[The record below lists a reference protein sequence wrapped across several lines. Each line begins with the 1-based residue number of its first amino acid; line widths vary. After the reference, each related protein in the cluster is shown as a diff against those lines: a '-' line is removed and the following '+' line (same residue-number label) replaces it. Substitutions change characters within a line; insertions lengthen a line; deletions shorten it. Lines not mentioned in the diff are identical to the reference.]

1 MMRIIK
7 QTDNNREK
15 KARGRLYA
23 RVLAAIFIAC
33 FVLFSG
39 GAALNAQSAKV
50 NKLQKSL
57 QNDITLSADVGVD
70 NTFFPL
76 HLNPVNIIINNGTSS
91 NFEGEIL
98 IEAAGNYYR
107 IVNVFV
113 GALSSKKYSVNTQ
126 FETYTYSVKV
136 SIINSSNIVIYDEK
150 INVKANQAK
159 DYYILN
165 ISESH
170 SYISDL
176 RNIPIAQKRGATSD
190 SYSSYSSAGSE
201 KPSIIVHRLKA
212 DEIFDNF
219 ACYEPYS
226 LVIINGAD
234 ASLMSSV
241 QQRALIEYAAAGG
254 ALMFSYGGFVSKISA
269 SELAGVLPVTIKGSE
284 IVDGSDFYKYAA
296 TQNINGVQLEKFKGA
311 LIPISVGEIK
321 NGATATLNYTAG
333 DGRVIP
339 LIAHSRPGLGMVYYA
354 AFDISQI
361 DIGRIDY
368 LKENIAGILKQ
379 SELNKNSK
387 MSSLARQFSKY
398 CEQFNHFI
406 IEPPSAWIVILLL
419 ISFALLIGPIF
430 YFFIKNSVTMTK
442 LIMIPAGASILFF
455 ALFNFFDVEFLLNK
469 PSIAELNLMLIDNPS
484 AQLQMV
490 SNVAILMPPM
500 SAGEYDVDMNRAT
513 LISNTK
519 GYYGQSAGEI
529 IINEDTIKLIH
540 PQMDY
545 RFSKYSIV
553 KQSGFNAKFSPSYT
567 DEPAGSYAA
576 AQPEKSMTVKQ
587 NSTANK
593 KPPYAAQPLKSEPD
607 EIQPFINAAA
617 FAKNAKKLK
626 SIVNNTG
633 LELLNCKVYYCGKIF
648 ALGNLPPGANAAE
661 DAAAFKTPE
670 KFISA
675 KQIDD
680 HFNDISETISGLL
693 PKNLNYNRYSHGY
706 NHYNK
711 DNFINQA
718 ALYIA
723 KNSSAAPVMV
733 GYVKKGAPS
742 SGDSIKTS
750 GCDTNDLG
758 SIAIIKL

>member
-1 MMRIIK
+1 MNRIIK
-7 QTDNNREK
+7 QPDNNRNK
-15 KARGRLYA
+15 NARGYLYA
-23 RVLAAIFIAC
+23 CALAAMITVCFI
-33 FVLFSG
+33 LFPG
-39 GAALNAQSAKV
+39 GAAVDAQSAKV
-50 NKLQKSL
+50 KKLQKSL

-70 NTFFPL
+70 NTFFST
-76 HLNPVNIIINNGTSS
+76 HLNPVNITVNNGTSS

-107 IVNVFV
+107 IINVFV
-113 GALSSKKYSVNTQ
+113 GALSSKKYSVNTK

-159 DYYILN
+159 DYYIMN

-176 RNIPIAQKRGATSD
+176 KNIPITQKRSTTTDSYG
-190 SYSSYSSAGSE
+190 SYSSYSAVSE
-201 KPSIIVHRLKA
+201 TPSIIVHKLKA

-269 SELAGVLPVTIKGSE
+269 SELAGILPVTIKGSE
-284 IVDGSDFYKYAA
+284 VVDGSDFYKYAA
-296 TQNINGVQLEKFKGA
+296 AQNINGIQPEKFKGA
-311 LIPISVGEIK
+311 FIPVSVGELK
-321 NGATATLNYTAG
+321 SNASATLNLTAA
-333 DGRVIP
+333 DGRIIP
-339 LIAHSRPGLGMVYYA
+339 LIAHSRPGSGIVYYT

-379 SELNKNSK
+379 SELNKNHK
-387 MSSLARQFSKY
+387 ISSLAGQFGKY

-406 IEPPSAWIVILLL
+406 IEPPSLWIIFLLL
-419 ISFALLIGPIF
+419 VLFALIIGPIF
-430 YFFIKNSVTMTK
+430 YFSIRKRVTMTK
-442 LIMIPAGASILFF
+442 LIIIPLGASIFFF
-455 ALFNFFDVEFLLNK
+455 ALFNFSGAEFLLNK
-469 PSIAELNLMLIDNPS
+469 SSIAELNLMLIDNP
-484 AQLQMV
+484 AMKLQLV

-500 SAGEYDVDMNRAT
+500 SSGEYDVDMSRAT

-519 GYYGQSAGEI
+519 GYYGQSASEI
-529 IINEDTIKLIH
+529 IINEDAIKLIH

-545 RFSKYSIV
+545 RFSKYAIV
-553 KQSGFNAKFSPSYT
+553 RQSDFDARFSPSYSQESA
-567 DEPAGSYAA
+567 DSYAESSA
-576 AQPEKSMTVKQ
+576 K
-587 NSTANK
+587 NSSNAMQSFKN
-593 KPPYAAQPLKSEPD
+593 EPD
-607 EIQPFINAAA
+607 EIQPFIKAAA
-617 FAKNAKKLK
+617 AAKKAKKLQ
-626 SIVNNTG
+626 SIINNTG
-633 LELLNCKVYYCGKIF
+633 LDLLNCKIYYCGRIF
-648 ALGNLPPGANAAE
+648 TLGNLPPGANTANAAT
-661 DAAAFKTPE
+661 AFKTPE
-670 KFISA
+670 KFSSV

-680 HFNDISETISGLL
+680 HFNDISETICSLL
-693 PKNLNYNRYSHGY
+693 PKNLDYNRNNYGY
-706 NHYNK
+706 NKNY
-711 DNFINQA
+711 FISHA

-723 KNSSAAPVMV
+723 RNSSVSPVMV
-733 GYVKKGAPS
+733 GYIKKGGAPL
-742 SGDSIKTS
+742 GNSIKTA
-750 GCDTNDLG
+750 GCDINDLG